1 MLKNLMSNP
10 FQKELSEGKH
20 NVVLT
25 NAAYHED
32 KKDAANDYLCLEM
45 LIDNELRYK
54 RNMFERDVSIFLSHT
69 RRQLNRQNETIV
81 PMDYIK
87 DLISNKTELE
97 LWVAYPVVPT
107 KNGPKRVQNIYW
119 LEPTMEM
126 VSEGATTDDAELPTG
141 V

>member
-10 FQKELSEGKH
+10 FQKELNEGKH
-20 NVVLT
+20 NVVMT
-25 NAAYHED
+25 DVTYHEN

-45 LIDNELRYK
+45 LIDNELHYK

-81 PMDYIK
+81 PMAYIK
-87 DLISNKTELE
+87 DLISKKTELE